1 MKNHRGGRNAEAT
14 LVAHPFCTV
23 GGVTFHLTV
32 AASPTALVD
41 ALATV
46 LSDVPA
52 DPFTTE
58 VMAVPGDG
66 VRSWITSELA
76 DRLGV
81 TPDRHATPDGVVAN
95 IDFVFPAGLVRR
107 ALGQQQPGTAWNVG
121 QLTWAV
127 YEVLHEHGDAIGR
140 RGDAL
145 QCRSI
150 ADLFDRYALHRTSM
164 VRAWERGADVDPA
177 GRELPAQL
185 RWQPRLWRALLE
197 RLGSPSGAA
206 DMAMAANE
214 LRLGRRRPDLPDRV
228 FLVGLASLPA
238 PHLDV
243 LTALAQ
249 AVDVHVFAPTP
260 SLAVWRRVHDTAR
273 ALGQVTVPVA
283 RIDDPTVPAARHPLG
298 ITWGRTAREAQF
310 TLALAAVD
318 AGGVVAQ
325 VDEATADVP
334 HQSTVLGRLQHD
346 LRADLLPPGPPAV
359 GVADERPTIDPDDQ
373 SLGWHRCHGASRQ
386 AEVVRD
392 VVLRLLE
399 ERNPDGTSFVEP
411 RDIAILCPD
420 LATFAP
426 LLEAA
431 FAGDRHHGIPPIPL
445 RVADRSLRQDS
456 PLLDAV
462 GALVE
467 LLDGRFRASDVLS
480 FAALA
485 PVRRRFGITFE
496 QLGRMTSWVENTNIR
511 WGLDPDGH
519 ERFGVPGGLGVH
531 TWQAGVDQLLVGAT
545 MADPLLSDGEDA
557 TAGFAPL
564 GPGDTVPFPDVEG
577 DDVVIL
583 GAFADVLHEL
593 GRTVAALSDPLP
605 VGEWCQAVA
614 AAADAL
620 FDVPDAESWQ
630 WRTLH
635 RVLTDL
641 ENEACVGELPC
652 QLPVP
657 AVELSAL
664 LVSRLG
670 SQPGRATFGSGAV
683 TASSL
688 TAQRGVPHRVICLLG
703 LDGDL
708 GAGGARADDLTATV
722 ACVGD
727 RDARSELRAQL
738 LDAVLAAQQRLV
750 ICSTGHDLRTNAD
763 VPPTVALAE
772 LVDVIDATF
781 APSSPSTSRASEELA
796 IDHPRHAWSQLNF
809 RPGAFGPRMSGPW
822 SFDRGAL
829 EAARV
834 RVHQDRHHRRVHR
847 SAARRRRT
855 AAHARWARTHSA
867 QPRPDPVCR
876 SPRRLAH
883 RCRRSGR
890 RSRAARHH
898 RPACLAAPARPAHC
912 SARSGRP
919 VDHRARRA
927 LGARPTARRQ
937 RAAARAGRR
946 GAGRSIRRGR
956 TDAARVRA
964 AVRRRRAPT
973 SRIDSVEVSLG
984 EQLVL
989 SGEVSGVRGRFVVE
1003 VTASRIKPVNHLLAW
1018 CRLAALTRA
1027 RPETPW
1033 ESVVV
1038 GCGSTSGATV
1048 KVEVVQLRLRS
1059 PEAAAESLA
1068 LIADLHLRALRTV
1081 VPALPA
1087 TTWAVFEKGLDA
1099 IEEGWGNASR
1109 RGDGHDRWVRFALGA
1124 VDAADLAAQ
1133 PPLPDESGAGWPDA
1147 PSRIERWAARL
1158 WGAFTDS
1165 VEVEVVEVVE
1175 PADIG
1180 VSDG

>member
-1 MKNHRGGRNAEAT
+1 MKNLRGGRNAEAT

-81 TPDRHATPDGVVAN
+81 TPDRHATPDGIVAN

-214 LRLGRRRPDLPDRV
+214 LRLSRRRPDLPDRV

-593 GRTVAALSDPLP
+593 GRTVAALSHPLP

-738 LDAVLAAQQRLV
+738 LDAVLAAGQRLV

-809 RPGAFGPRMSGPW
+809 RPGAFGPRVSGPW

-834 RVHQDRHHRRVHR
+834 RVHQDRHTVA
-847 SAARRRRT
+847 SIGPLPDVCAPQLTLAGLERT
-855 AAHARWARTHSA
+855 VRN
-867 QPRPDPVCR
+867 PVQTLFADR
-876 SPRRLAH
+876 LGVSLTDADEAVDDLVPLATTGLPAWQLRHDLLTARLAAGDRWTTEH
-883 RCRRSGR
+883 AERWEHAQRRAGNVPPLAR
-890 RSRAARHH
+890 GGAA
-898 RPACLAAPARPAHC
+898 LAAASDEVEQMLREFEQRCGDA
-912 SARSGRP
+912 A
-919 VDHRARRA
+919 
-927 LGARPTARRQ
+927 RQ
-937 RAAARAGRR
+937 RAE
-946 GAGRSIRRGR
+946 SI
-956 TDAARVRA
+956 
-964 AVRRRRAPT
+964 P
-973 SRIDSVEVSLG
+973 VEVSLG

-1165 VEVEVVEVVE
+1165 VEVVEVVE